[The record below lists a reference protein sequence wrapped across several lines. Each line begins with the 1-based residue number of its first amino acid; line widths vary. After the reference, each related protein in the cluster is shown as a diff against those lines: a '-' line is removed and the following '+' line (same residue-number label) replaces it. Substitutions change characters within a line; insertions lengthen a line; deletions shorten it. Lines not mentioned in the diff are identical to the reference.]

1 MRVTAHGVAAIRA
14 LTLVFFAATAFYGIL
29 AFSPFAYNQFIRP
42 NLIPWL
48 GWSVTFYGGLFLGV
62 LSVTLLTLLA
72 DVERPATRALALGY
86 IAVWGVVALGLFIR
100 PVLGSLGAN
109 GWRRSQRDHRSQPRS
124 PAVHGQCWSS
134 DRGDVRHAWTRRRR
148 LLQRRRI
155 SERRRLAARP

>member
-1 MRVTAHGVAAIRA
+1 MRVNANGVAAIRA

-72 DVERPATRALALGY
+72 DVERPATRA
-86 IAVWGVVALGLFIR
+86 VALGTSR
-100 PVLGSLGAN
+100 SGASWRSGSSSARSS
-109 GWRRSQRDHRSQPRS
+109 RRSERMDGAWRSRRSRSLRRCGSPRS
-124 PAVHGQCWSS
+124 ITSPCG
-134 DRGDVRHAWTRRRR
+134 AWCFRERPTSHRR
-148 LLQRRRI
+148 LSSQIPYLPASSPPGR
-155 SERRRLAARP
+155 